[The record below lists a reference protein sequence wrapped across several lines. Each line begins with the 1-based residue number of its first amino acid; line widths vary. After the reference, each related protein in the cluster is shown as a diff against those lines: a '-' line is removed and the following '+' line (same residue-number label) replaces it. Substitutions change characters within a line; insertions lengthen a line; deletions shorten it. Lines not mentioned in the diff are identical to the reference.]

1 MIDEPLSDGA
11 APAVADEGAPPPGAD
26 GEAEEVAEPIELL
39 VQLAE
44 EGEIDPWNID
54 IVHVTDEFLERLD
67 RGDLRASARALFY
80 ASVLLRM
87 KSDALLAPP
96 EPEEPEPEPWEAGWE
111 GEEPWDDP
119 DAPIGDPL
127 ANLEHELDRRLDRK
141 RARGSPQT
149 LDELVRELRE
159 VERDSWWKDSRTYD
173 TSESPRGFRRGTQ
186 TLDYR
191 ASDDL
196 RMEDEPTE
204 EDVTGTAHGEH
215 IEDIIDAV
223 WAALSPHYEAG
234 RAEVLFEE
242 VSTAGGSRAESFLGL
257 LFLAH
262 RGRVRLEQDELF
274 DDLWIAR
281 SDDDAAGADVEDEA
295 SGSTADEADPGT
307 AVRDPGDG
315 ADAAG
320 EEGDAGAVADPEG
333 TVDENTPAGTAVAR
347 GDERAGADPSEAAGT
362 SGEVGQDDGRADH
375 VEDGTPD

>member
-1 MIDEPLSDGA
+1 MTEEPLGDGA
-11 APAVADEGAPPPGAD
+11 APAVAGEGAPPPGSE
-26 GEAEEVAEPIELL
+26 EAEEVAEPIELL

-54 IVHVTDEFLERLD
+54 IVHVTDEFLDRLD

-87 KSDALLAPP
+87 KSDVLLAPP

-111 GEEPWDDP
+111 DDEPWDDP

-127 ANLEHELDRRLDRK
+127 AGLEHELDRRLDRK

-159 VERDSWWKDSRTYD
+159 VERDSWWKESRTYD

-204 EDVTGTAHGEH
+204 EDVTGTAHAEH
-215 IEDIIDAV
+215 IEEVIDAV
-223 WAALSPHYEAG
+223 WAALAPHYEAG
-234 RAEVLFEE
+234 REEVLFEE
-242 VSTAGGSRAESFLGL
+242 VSTAGGSRAETFLGL
-257 LFLAH
+257 LFLAN
-262 RGRVRLEQDELF
+262 RGRVRLDQDELF
-274 DDLWIAR
+274 SDLWIGR
-281 SDDDAAGADVEDEA
+281 GDDVDDATAVDDEEAAATEDEVA
-295 SGSTADEADPGT
+295 AIPDDGGAAVTDAGEETTTEENAPNEALEPDT
-307 AVRDPGDG
+307 AVATDDG
-315 ADAAG
+315 EGTGTEEEPADAA
-320 EEGDAGAVADPEG
+320 EDRSGD
-333 TVDENTPAGTAVAR
+333 
-347 GDERAGADPSEAAGT
+347 
-362 SGEVGQDDGRADH
+362 
-375 VEDGTPD
+375 